1 MYDSPRLSF
10 RSEESAP
17 CLLHSESAPRSALRF
32 ALDPH
37 AHLFSCSRLA
47 HGGLLLL
54 PEKVDGG
61 VAVTLVM
68 REESWVKG
76 ESAVS
81 GRVRA
86 RGET

>member
-1 MYDSPRLSF
+1 MPITRRVRGLASIHTRPVRFSF
-10 RSEESAP
+10 R
-17 CLLHSESAPRSALRF
+17 
-32 ALDPH
+32 
-37 AHLFSCSRLA
+37 SRLA

-61 VAVTLVM
+61 VAVTLMM
-68 REESWVKG
+68 REESWGKD
-76 ESAVS
+76 ESTVS

>member
-1 MYDSPRLSF
+1 MPITRRVRGLASFHTRPMRFSF
-10 RSEESAP
+10 R
-17 CLLHSESAPRSALRF
+17 
-32 ALDPH
+32 
-37 AHLFSCSRLA
+37 SRLA